1 MSPHDG
7 VADPYRVGVEGT
19 APLHGS
25 EHCWPGARG
34 EVPGQHRINMFELT
48 IGVKGVNHGVDLLGI
63 DRDTCDAGASI
74 VV

>member
-1 MSPHDG
+1 
-7 VADPYRVGVEGT
+7 VEGT

-48 IGVKGVNHGVDLLGI
+48 IGVKGVNHGVDLLRI